1 MLGLRIAVAGRTVA
15 AERPPEGQQSLAH
28 DNRQAQFLGPG
39 EVGLVALPLG
49 LLLEKIL

>member
-1 MLGLRIAVAGRTVA
+1 MLGLRIAVGGWAFAGA
-15 AERPPEGQQSLAH
+15 GPPEGQQSLAH